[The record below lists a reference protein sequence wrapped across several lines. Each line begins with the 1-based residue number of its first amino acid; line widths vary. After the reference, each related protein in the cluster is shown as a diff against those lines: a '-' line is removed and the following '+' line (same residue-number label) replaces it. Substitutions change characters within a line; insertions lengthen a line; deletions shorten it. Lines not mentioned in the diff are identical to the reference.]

1 MRTKPDSFKAVLDL
15 WETPKALSDDLGV
28 PYVTAQLMIRRKS
41 VGIDHWPK
49 LVELVRA
56 KGHVITND
64 DLVAMSLKQRAATR
78 KAKRQSEAA

>member
-1 MRTKPDSFKAVLDL
+1 MLKKPDTFKKLLAL
-15 WETPKALSDDLGV
+15 WDTPKALSEALAV

-49 LVELVRA
+49 LIELARA
-56 KGHVITND
+56 KGHDITND
-64 DLVAMSLKQRAATR
+64 DLVAMSLKQRAES